1 MSANF
6 KHASADVMVGGQ
18 PSLQD
23 LSDAKDQ
30 GIRAV
35 LNLRPESEQPSL
47 NERAEV
53 ERLGM
58 RYLMLPIADA
68 ADLTKAA
75 AIELDT
81 LVNDPKNRPIWVHCG
96 SGNRVGALFALR
108 AAWIEGMSLEAAI
121 EVGRQHGLTKMD
133 ADVRR
138 ILG

>member
-1 MSANF
+1 MSENL
-6 KHASADVMVGGQ
+6 KHASPDVMVGGQ

-23 LSDAKDQ
+23 LSEAKDQ

-35 LNLRPESEQPSL
+35 LNLRPESEQQDF

-58 RYLMLPIADA
+58 RYLTLAIADA
-68 ADLTKAA
+68 GDLTKAA

-81 LVNDPKNRPIWVHCG
+81 LIHDPENRPIWVHCG

-108 AAWIEGMSLEAAI
+108 AACLEGMSLEAAI
-121 EVGRQHGLTKMD
+121 EVGRQHGLTKME